1 MFAIHWCRASARS
14 ATNAFSVNR
23 IRDAYAG
30 TAIAPVRSELADL
43 DVDAAYAIQQENTA
57 HWQAKGRHWHEAL

>member
-23 IRDAYAG
+23 IRDAYAEQC
-30 TAIAPVRSELADL
+30 IVQPRLVYQKRSIYRSNDSVWE
-43 DVDAAYAIQQENTA
+43 QEYFDRTSV
-57 HWQAKGRHWHEAL
+57 G